1 MKEVYVVLLADS
13 DGNFEWVYTHPKP
26 YYLSKVEAQKVRK
39 ELIEKEE
46 TITEQNS
53 KIQLMYKLDN

>member
-13 DGNFEWVYTHPKP
+13 NGNFEWVYTHPKP
-26 YYLSKVEAQKVRK
+26 YYLNKEEAQKVRE

-46 TITEQNS
+46 TVTERNS
-53 KIQLMYKLDN
+53 KVQLMYKLDN

>member
-13 DGNFEWVYTHPKP
+13 NGNFEWVYTHPKP
-26 YYLSKVEAQKVRK
+26 YYLSKEEAQKVRE

-46 TITEQNS
+46 TVTEQNS
-53 KIQLMYKLDN
+53 KVVEMYQME

>member
-13 DGNFEWVYTHPKP
+13 NGNFEWVYTHPKP
-26 YYLSKVEAQKVRK
+26 YYLSKEEAQKVRE

-46 TITEQNS
+46 KVTEQNS
-53 KIQLMYKLDN
+53 KVVEMYQMK

>member
-26 YYLSKVEAQKVRK
+26 YYLTEQEAQEVRK

-46 TITEQNS
+46 TVTEQNS
-53 KIQLMYKLDN
+53 KVQLMYKLDN

>member
-13 DGNFEWVYTHPKP
+13 NGNFEWVYTHPKP
-26 YYLSKVEAQKVRK
+26 YYLSKEEAQKVRE

-46 TITEQNS
+46 TVTEQNS
-53 KIQLMYKLDN
+53 KVVELYKME

>member
-26 YYLSKVEAQKVRK
+26 YYLTKEEAQEVRK

-46 TITEQNS
+46 TVTEQNS
-53 KIQLMYKLDN
+53 KVKMLYKLDG

>member
-26 YYLSKVEAQKVRK
+26 YYLTKEEARRVRE

-46 TITEQNS
+46 TVTEQNS
-53 KIQLMYKLDN
+53 KVQLMYKLDN

>member
-13 DGNFEWVYTHPKP
+13 NGNFEWVYTHPKP
-26 YYLSKVEAQKVRK
+26 YYLSKEEAQKVRD

-53 KIQLMYKLDN
+53 KVQLMYKLDN

>member
-1 MKEVYVVLLADS
+1 MKKVYAIFLADS
-13 DGNFEWVYTHPKP
+13 NGNFEWVYTHPKP
-26 YYLSKVEAQKVRK
+26 YYLSKEEAQKVLE

-46 TITEQNS
+46 TVTEQNS

>member
-13 DGNFEWVYTHPKP
+13 NGNFEWVYTHPKP
-26 YYLSKVEAQKVRK
+26 YYLSKEEVQKVRE

-46 TITEQNS
+46 TVTEQNS

>member
-13 DGNFEWVYTHPKP
+13 NGNFEWVYTHPKP
-26 YYLSKVEAQKVRK
+26 YYLSKEEAQKVRE

-46 TITEQNS
+46 TVTEQNS
-53 KIQLMYKLDN
+53 KVVELYQME

>member
-13 DGNFEWVYTHPKP
+13 DGNFEWVYAHPKP
-26 YYLSKVEAQKVRK
+26 YYLTKEEAQKVRD

-53 KIQLMYKLDN
+53 KVQLMYKLNN

>member
-26 YYLSKVEAQKVRK
+26 YYLTKQEAQKVHK

-46 TITEQNS
+46 TVTKQNS
-53 KIQLMYKLDN
+53 KVQLMYKLDG

>member
-26 YYLSKVEAQKVRK
+26 YYLSKEEAQKVREK
-39 ELIEKEE
+39 LIEKEE
-46 TITEQNS
+46 TVTEQNS
-53 KIQLMYKLDN
+53 KVVELYKME

>member
-13 DGNFEWVYTHPKP
+13 NGNFEWVYTHPKP
-26 YYLSKVEAQKVRK
+26 YYFSKEEAQKVRE

-46 TITEQNS
+46 TVTEQNS
-53 KIQLMYKLDN
+53 KVVEMYQME